1 MLMLT
6 IAYSFAGQY
15 VYKSD
20 CMSMFT
26 QTLQP
31 LNGLVCYIL
40 VFLSF
45 NMFISYPAMSL
56 AAFDTVE
63 QMNFLRQGRYR
74 RLKVTAS
81 RSVIIIIIT
90 IVSLSIPNFSI
101 FLNLAGSICCS
112 IVAFILPPLLY
123 NIEFRDT
130 MTTTRKYVNYLVML
144 FGIAGS
150 TLSVVN

>member
-1 MLMLT
+1 
-6 IAYSFAGQY
+6 
-15 VYKSD
+15 
-20 CMSMFT
+20 MFT

-56 AAFDTVE
+56 AAFNTVE

-74 RLKVTAS
+74 RLKVIVS

-90 IVSLSIPNFSI
+90 IVSLSIPNFAV
-101 FLNLAGSICCS
+101 FLNFAGSICC
-112 IVAFILPPLLY
+112 
-123 NIEFRDT
+123 
-130 MTTTRKYVNYLVML
+130 
-144 FGIAGS
+144 
-150 TLSVVN
+150 